1 MGQLPPGL
9 AAYLAKKKS
18 GNNAPPQGPQSNL
31 TADNGPVARRMAKKQ
46 QAPQDKTESPADQAK
61 IAAARKIIAEQ
72 QKIIY
77 DLQHNGK

>member
-18 GNNAPPQGPQSNL
+18 GNNAPPQNNL
-31 TADNGPVARRMAKKQ
+31 NADNGPVARRMAKKQ

-77 DLQHNGK
+77 DLQHNGQ